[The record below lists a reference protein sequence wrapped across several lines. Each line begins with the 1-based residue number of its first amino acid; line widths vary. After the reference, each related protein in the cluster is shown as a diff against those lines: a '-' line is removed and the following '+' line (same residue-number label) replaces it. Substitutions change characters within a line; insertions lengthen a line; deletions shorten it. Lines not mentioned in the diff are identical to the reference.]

1 MPGFVVE
8 RNGYTTAGA
17 LVRAVIADMIANG
30 FVKKF
35 PTGEIPSTG
44 TELFRATLEAG
55 PNVDPL
61 NATQPWRVTFDLL
74 HEQRLMVYVAT
85 PTQLTNEGTVATEL
99 GTSATVATDIIGGV
113 GDALG
118 STGLTV
124 AGVYSPTTDDSTKG
138 LINRVI
144 RVGDKGP
151 SYPLSY
157 RLVIT
162 PRGFWLGVWEE
173 AVSTE
178 TASFFNWMLVQRPVD
193 RVTGT
198 VLTTGKAPVFCVN
211 AVGGKYWQFT
221 VRESDI
227 TRPGKRRPA
236 DSNTNDSEQVLNTK
250 NQVSL
255 SEDGKYIVTFPSR
268 LNTSRYRYPHELDII
283 GITSADVVSQY
294 SDVPLRFYGEPS
306 DRVYMALH
314 ANGGTNVGM
323 RILILKTGGG
333 I

>member
-35 PTGEIPSTG
+35 PTGDIPSTG

-61 NATQPWRVTFDLL
+61 NSTQPWRVTFDLL
-74 HEQRLMVYVAT
+74 HAQRLMVYVAT
-85 PTQLTNEGTVATEL
+85 PTQLTDDGKVATEL
-99 GTSATVATDIIGGV
+99 GSSATVATDIIGGV

-124 AGVYSPTTDDSTKG
+124 DGTYSPTTDDATKG
-138 LINRVI
+138 LINRVV
-144 RVGDKGP
+144 RVADKGP

-221 VRESDI
+221 VRETDI